1 MDNSCQVQWIT
12 IFNNFL
18 EGCAIIYF
26 LLKKSIFW
34 FSLAFLPVCLI
45 PANAT
50 EFELKGIT
58 VSNPHLVVFGKNA
71 KSGAGY
77 FVISNKN
84 SDPVILKKVTA
95 DFGKAMLHKT
105 DVDKKGVAKMKH
117 LKSIAVPGDGLLKLE
132 PGGTHIMFMNIS
144 IEFDESSKYPVTLV
158 FEEQG
163 SLDIDLKLKSAKKSQ
178 KVHKHKHG
186 HGHSHKHD
194 HWIAMFLYFKERV

>member
-1 MDNSCQVQWIT
+1 MI
-12 IFNNFL
+12 
-18 EGCAIIYF
+18 
-26 LLKKSIFW
+26 
-34 FSLAFLPVCLI
+34 
-45 PANAT
+45 ANAA

-77 FVISNKN
+77 LVISNKN

-95 DFGKAMLHKT
+95 DFGKAMFHKT

-117 LKSIAVPGDGLLKLE
+117 LERIAVPGNSLLKLE
-132 PGGTHIMFMNIS
+132 PGGTHIMFTNIW
-144 IEFDESSKYPVTLV
+144 IEFDEKSKYPVTLI

-163 SLDIDLKLKSAKKSQ
+163 PLNIELKLKSAKKSQ
-178 KVHKHKHG
+178 KAQNHKHG

-194 HWIAMFLYFKERV
+194 H

>member
-1 MDNSCQVQWIT
+1 MT
-12 IFNNFL
+12 FF
-18 EGCAIIYF
+18 EGCAIIYS
-26 LLKKSIFW
+26 LLKKNIFW
-34 FSLAFLPVCLI
+34 FFLAVFSVCLT
-45 PANAT
+45 PANAA
-50 EFELKGIT
+50 EFKLKGIT

-95 DFGKAMLHKT
+95 DFGKAMLHET

-117 LKSIAVPGDGLLKLE
+117 LESVAVPGNDSLKLE
-132 PGGTHIMFMNIS
+132 PGGTHIMFTNIS
-144 IEFDESSKYPVTLV
+144 IKFDESRKYLVTLI

-163 SLDIDLKLKSAKKSQ
+163 PLDIELKLKSALKSQ
-178 KVHKHKHG
+178 KAHKHKHG

-194 HWIAMFLYFKERV
+194 N

>member
-1 MDNSCQVQWIT
+1 MT
-12 IFNNFL
+12 FF

-26 LLKKSIFW
+26 LLKKYIFW
-34 FSLAFLPVCLI
+34 FFLAALPVHLMT
-45 PANAT
+45 ANAA

-58 VSNPHLVVFGKNA
+58 VSNPHLVVFGRNA

-84 SDPVILKKVTA
+84 SDPVVLNKVTA
-95 DFGKAMLHKT
+95 EFGKAMLHKT
-105 DVDKKGVAKMKH
+105 DVDKNGVAKMKH
-117 LKSIAVPGDGLLKLE
+117 LESVEVPGNGLLKLE

-144 IEFDESSKYPVTLV
+144 IEFDESRNYPVTLV

-186 HGHSHKHD
+186 HAHNHKHD
-194 HWIAMFLYFKERV
+194 H

>member
-1 MDNSCQVQWIT
+1 MFI
-12 IFNNFL
+12 NFL
-18 EGCAIIYF
+18 KSFAIIYF
-26 LLKKSIFW
+26 LLKKNIFW
-34 FSLAFLPVCLI
+34 FLLALFPVCLL
-45 PANAT
+45 PANAA

-58 VSNPHLVVFGKNA
+58 VSKPHIVVFGKNA
-71 KSGAGY
+71 KSGAAY

-117 LKSIAVPGDGLLKLE
+117 LESIAVPGNSLLKLE
-132 PGGTHIMFMNIS
+132 PGGTHIMFINIS

-178 KVHKHKHG
+178 KAHKHK

-194 HWIAMFLYFKERV
+194 H

>member
-1 MDNSCQVQWIT
+1 
-12 IFNNFL
+12 L

-26 LLKKSIFW
+26 LLKKPIFW

-84 SDPVILKKVTA
+84 SDPVILKKVIA

-117 LKSIAVPGDGLLKLE
+117 LKSISVPGKGLLKLE

-144 IEFDESSKYPVTLV
+144 IEFDESHKYPVTLV

-163 SLDIDLKLKSAKKSQ
+163 SLDIDLKLKSAQKNKKE
-178 KVHKHKHG
+178 HKHKDG

-194 HWIAMFLYFKERV
+194 H

>member
-1 MDNSCQVQWIT
+1 M
-12 IFNNFL
+12 

-26 LLKKSIFW
+26 LLKKCIFW
-34 FSLAFLPVCLI
+34 FFLAVFSVCLT
-45 PANAT
+45 PANAA
-50 EFELKGIT
+50 EFKLKRIT

-77 FVISNKN
+77 FVFSNKN

-95 DFGKAMLHKT
+95 DFGKAMLHET

-117 LKSIAVPGDGLLKLE
+117 LESLAVPGNGSLKLE

-144 IEFDESSKYPVTLV
+144 IGLDESSKYPVTLV

-163 SLDIDLKLKSAKKSQ
+163 SLDIDLELKSANKSQ
-178 KVHKHKHG
+178 KAHKHNHG
-186 HGHSHKHD
+186 RSHCHKHD
-194 HWIAMFLYFKERV
+194 N

>member
-1 MDNSCQVQWIT
+1 M
-12 IFNNFL
+12 FNKFL
-18 EGCAIIYF
+18 KSHAIGRF
-26 LLKKSIFW
+26 LLKKCIFW
-34 FSLAFLPVCLI
+34 VLLALFPVCLV
-45 PANAT
+45 PAYAS

-95 DFGKAMLHKT
+95 DFGKAMLHET

-117 LKSIAVPGDGLLKLE
+117 LESVAVPGNASLKLE
-132 PGGTHIMFMNIS
+132 PGGTHIMFTNIS
-144 IEFDESSKYPVTLV
+144 IKFDESRKYLVTLI

-163 SLDIDLKLKSAKKSQ
+163 PLNIELKLKSAMKSQ
-178 KVHKHKHG
+178 KAQKHKHG
-186 HGHSHKHD
+186 RSHSHKHD
-194 HWIAMFLYFKERV
+194 N

>member
-1 MDNSCQVQWIT
+1 MFFIPIS
-12 IFNNFL
+12 
-18 EGCAIIYF
+18 
-26 LLKKSIFW
+26 KS
-34 FSLAFLPVCLI
+34 SLAKFNLGFICSAIDV
-45 PANAT
+45 AV
-50 EFELKGIT
+50 LKLLGIFK
-58 VSNPHLVVFGKNA
+58 FGKNA

-117 LKSIAVPGDGLLKLE
+117 LESVEVPGNGLLKLE

-144 IEFDESSKYPVTLV
+144 IEFDESRKYPVTLV

-178 KVHKHKHG
+178 KAHIHKN
-186 HGHSHKHD
+186 GHSHNHKHD
-194 HWIAMFLYFKERV
+194 H

>member
-1 MDNSCQVQWIT
+1 M
-12 IFNNFL
+12 

-26 LLKKSIFW
+26 LLKKYIFW
-34 FSLAFLPVCLI
+34 FFLAAFPVSLI
-45 PANAT
+45 PANAA

-77 FVISNKN
+77 FVISNEN

-117 LKSIAVPGDGLLKLE
+117 LESIAVPGNGLLKLE

-144 IEFDESSKYPVTLV
+144 IGLDESSKYPVTLV

-163 SLDIDLKLKSAKKSQ
+163 SLDIDLELKSANKSQ
-178 KVHKHKHG
+178 KAHKHKPGNAHN
-186 HGHSHKHD
+186 HKHNN
-194 HWIAMFLYFKERV
+194 

>member
-1 MDNSCQVQWIT
+1 M
-12 IFNNFL
+12 FNNFL
-18 EGCAIIYF
+18 KSCAIIYF
-26 LLKKSIFW
+26 LLKKYIFW
-34 FSLAFLPVCLI
+34 FFLAVFPVCLT
-45 PANAT
+45 PANAA
-50 EFELKGIT
+50 EFKLKGIT
-58 VSNPHLVVFGKNA
+58 VSDPHLVVFGKNA

-84 SDPVILKKVTA
+84 SDPVILKKVIA

-117 LKSIAVPGDGLLKLE
+117 LESIAVPGNGLLKLE

-144 IEFDESSKYPVTLV
+144 IEFDESRKYPITLV

-178 KVHKHKHG
+178 KTHKQKHENA
-186 HGHSHKHD
+186 HNHKHD
-194 HWIAMFLYFKERV
+194 H